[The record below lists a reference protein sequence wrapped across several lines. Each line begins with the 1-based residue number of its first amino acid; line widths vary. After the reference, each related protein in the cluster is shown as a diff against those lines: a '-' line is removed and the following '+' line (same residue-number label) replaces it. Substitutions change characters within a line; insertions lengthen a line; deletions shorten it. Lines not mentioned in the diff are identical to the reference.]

1 MNFFIG
7 NWPRRLAST
16 FALTILMVVGGLI
29 IDQAYLDNPI
39 GEGILGVTAEEGY
52 NMPATTEISV
62 TADGVDSIKLDLKSE
77 LGDFGGDIEVLA
89 PDGNMVFQN
98 RFALRHYPS
107 TLMPNPA
114 KWQTF
119 NIRNV
124 GKGTYLVRLTQE
136 RPGRAKV
143 FFYQGPF
150 LARMGIL
157 PLIAAF
163 IILVLSF
170 TFSSKKLPA
179 TAIEHPD
186 Q

>member
-1 MNFFIG
+1 MHFFIG
-7 NWPRRLAST
+7 TWLRKLAST

-39 GEGILGVTAEEGY
+39 GEGTLGVTAEEGY

-62 TADGVDSIKLDLKSE
+62 TADGFDSIKIDLKSE
-77 LGDFGGDIEVLA
+77 VGDFGGDIEVLS
-89 PDGNMVFQN
+89 PDGHMVFQN
-98 RFALRHYPS
+98 RFALRHYPP

-157 PLIAAF
+157 PIIAAF

-179 TAIEHPD
+179 SNPD
-186 Q
+186 NQ

>member
-7 NWPRRLAST
+7 SWLRRLAST
-16 FALTILMVVGGLI
+16 FALTLLMVIGGLI

-39 GEGILGVTAEEGY
+39 GEGTLGVTKEENY
-52 NMPATTEISV
+52 SMPATTEIAV
-62 TADGVDSIKLDLKSE
+62 TADGIDAIKVDLKSE
-77 LGDFGGDIEVLA
+77 IGDFGGELEVLA
-89 PDGNMVFQN
+89 PNGSLVAHK
-98 RFALRHYPS
+98 RFALRHYPP

-114 KWQTF
+114 KWQTI
-119 NIRNV
+119 NAPNL

-150 LARMGIL
+150 VARMLIL

-170 TFSSKKLPA
+170 TFSRKKLPQ
-179 TAIEHPD
+179 T
-186 Q
+186 QV

>member
-7 NWPRRLAST
+7 TWPRKLAST

-29 IDQAYLDNPI
+29 IDRAYLDNPI
-39 GEGILGVTAEEGY
+39 GEGTLGVTAEEGY

-62 TADGVDSIKLDLKSE
+62 TADGVDSIKIDLKSE
-77 LGDFGGDIEVLA
+77 IGDFGGDIEVLA
-89 PDGNMVFQN
+89 PDGNMVYQK
-98 RFALRHYPS
+98 RFALRNYPP
-107 TLMPNPA
+107 TLMPNPS
-114 KWQTF
+114 KWQIF
-119 NIRNV
+119 SVRNV
-124 GKGTYLVRLTQE
+124 GKGTYLVRMTQE

-157 PLIAAF
+157 PVIAAF

-179 TAIEHPD
+179 PD
-186 Q
+186 PANQ